1 MAGLQRYS
9 VFDHMERKGVFQTN
23 PANPDSRDGQGQSL
37 YKGPV
42 GYPKMFYSPKG
53 EEREISPEHLE
64 FDRGR
69 EFTVPAR
76 HELVTAVVDSP
87 EAERK
92 LRAAGWHDH
101 PAKAIE
107 AGNRE
112 RAKLGKPLRLVPEM
126 SSAELAS
133 RRALDAASEAL
144 EAKDEALQAAQDENA
159 RLKAELA
166 AARKH

>member
-1 MAGLQRYS
+1 MAGMQRYS
-9 VFDHMERKGVFQTN
+9 VYDHMERKGAFQGN
-23 PANPDSRDGQGQSL
+23 PANPDSRDSQGQSL

-42 GYPKMFYSPKG
+42 NYPKMFYSPKG
-53 EEREISPEHLE
+53 EELEISPAHLE

-69 EFTVPAR
+69 EFTVPAK
-76 HELVTAVVDSP
+76 HELKTAVADSP

-101 PAKAIE
+101 PAKSIE

-112 RAKLGKPLRLVPEM
+112 RAKLGQTLRPVPEM
-126 SSAELAS
+126 SSAEVAS

-144 EAKDEALQAAQDENA
+144 EAKDEALTEAKDEIA
-159 RLKAELA
+159 KLKAELA
-166 AARKH
+166 SRKH

>member
-1 MAGLQRYS
+1 MALQRYS
-9 VFDHMERKGVFQTN
+9 VFDHMERKGAFEGN
-23 PANPDSRDGQGQSL
+23 PANPNSRDAQGQSL

-53 EEREISPEHLE
+53 EENEVSPAHLE

-69 EFTVPAR
+69 EFTVPAKY
-76 HELVTAVVDSP
+76 EMKTAVADGP

-101 PAKAIE
+101 PAKSVE
-107 AGNRE
+107 AGNKE
-112 RAKLGKPLRLVPEM
+112 RVKLGLAPKLVPEM

-133 RRALDAASEAL
+133 RKALAAAAEEL
-144 EAKDEALQAAQDENA
+144 EERDEALHSAQDEI
-159 RLKAELA
+159 RKLKAELA
-166 AARKH
+166 SRSKN